1 MIASSTIKIIN
12 PIKKLHNNKNSLI
25 MFHLLRTIK
34 VHSPKFSKIGLT
46 INPTNLQKFLNTL
59 KNIFQTIIIHKRITT
74 IIKKNIFFLMM
85 TIQSA
90 INHLT
95 IITTLTPYHLY
106 SPCLNIQSQ
115 SKGYSYTLPTLLT

>member
-12 PIKKLHNNKNSLI
+12 PTKKLHNNKNSLI
-25 MFHLLRTIK
+25 LFHHLQTIEN
-34 VHSPKFSKIGLT
+34 HFPKFSKIGLT

-59 KNIFQTIIIHKRITT
+59 KNVFQTIIIHKRITI
-74 IIKKNIFFLMM
+74 IIKKNISLFMM

-106 SPCLNIQSQ
+106 SPCLNTQSQ
-115 SKGYSYTLPTLLT
+115 NKEYFYTLPTLLT